1 MNPPTAPARSGA
13 SPAERAP
20 AIAPA
25 DSGASPAEAAPAAPA
40 DSAANPAGPA
50 PATAPARPGASPAQ
64 QAPAT
69 APAPSAPAR
78 TGPAPSTPTPSRPA
92 PSRAAP
98 DAARARVVPAGE
110 ALDHDKLYT
119 ARLYAVRVRPYL
131 ATALFALRVVPS
143 RAVPTMGVDRH
154 WRMYVSPGFVDRTPM
169 RELAGVWVHEVA
181 HLLRDH
187 HGRGDRLARDLGLEG
202 EAERLRLNIAGD
214 FEINDD
220 VYGDG
225 LPRPAGALRPEMLE
239 LAPGLLMED
248 YVRAVRI
255 TPNSPA
261 MAWLDCGSGADG
273 RDRDWELGPGGADG
287 LTPQERAA
295 VVHRVAQGIKG
306 RPGSAPEAWE
316 RWAEEVCH
324 PPQPWRELLGAA
336 IAAAVAAGAG
346 GDYSH
351 RRPSRRAAALP
362 GVVLPSL
369 RRTPPHIAVVIDTS
383 GSVSDTELGS
393 ALLEVAA
400 LTRAVGGRRDL
411 VSVIACD
418 AAAHSAQ
425 RLCAGAAIPLLGGG
439 GTDLRAG
446 FARALRLAPRPDVL
460 VVFTDG
466 QTPWPESAPPC
477 RTIVGLFPRPPAS
490 DSEDEGDEEDDHL
503 LRPPAWARVVEIG

>member
-1 MNPPTAPARSGA
+1 MNHPAAPSAV
-13 SPAERAP
+13 SPAEREP
-20 AIAPA
+20 
-25 DSGASPAEAAPAAPA
+25 D
-40 DSAANPAGPA
+40 
-50 PATAPARPGASPAQ
+50 
-64 QAPAT
+64 T
-69 APAPSAPAR
+69 APAPSAA
-78 TGPAPSTPTPSRPA
+78 A
-92 PSRAAP
+92 PSRETP
-98 DAARARVVPAGE
+98 DPARAAGVPAE
-110 ALDHDKLYT
+110 RALDHDKLYT

-169 RELAGVWVHEVA
+169 RELAAVWVHEVA

-187 HGRGDRLARDLGLEG
+187 HGRGDRLARDLGLDG
-202 EAERLRLNIAGD
+202 EAERLRMNIAGD

-239 LAPGLLMED
+239 LEPGLLMED

-255 TPNSPA
+255 TPNGPA

-273 RDRDWELGPGGADG
+273 RDRAWELGPDGADG

-316 RWAEEVCH
+316 RWAEQVCH

-336 IAAAVAAGAG
+336 ISAAVAAGAG

-369 RRTPPHIAVVIDTS
+369 RRTPPHVAVVIDTS

-425 RLCAGAAIPLLGGG
+425 RLCAGADIPLLGGG

-446 FARALRLAPRPDVL
+446 FARALRLSPRPDVL

-477 RTIVGLFPRPPAS
+477 RTIVGLFPRPPAP
-490 DSEDEGDEEDDHL
+490 DSEDGGDEEDDYL
-503 LRPPAWARVVEIG
+503 PRPPSWARVVEIG